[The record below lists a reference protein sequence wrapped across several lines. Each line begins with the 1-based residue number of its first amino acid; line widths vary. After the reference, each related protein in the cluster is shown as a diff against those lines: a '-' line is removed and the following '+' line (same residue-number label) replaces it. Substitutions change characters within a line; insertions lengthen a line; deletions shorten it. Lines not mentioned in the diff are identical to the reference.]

1 MLLASAGCLYVK
13 SFPDKVEA
21 RRIELSTL
29 GTPTEVAVSVSNRR
43 LTVAWREMPSATS
56 YQIAIRP
63 KDELVPTWREYTTRS
78 SPYIADMWAMSGMM
92 YEVRVAAVYAHG
104 QSEWSDPIPITAPV
118 LQAAPADAIDIVSP
132 SPPLVG
138 QSIAVSLS
146 SQRPFANRSVWHW
159 SICSPDGSGCKLL
172 PRRPPYQYQPTWRY
186 FMGPVMQ
193 GKRVS
198 VQVDYDKE
206 GVSYSATA
214 VLGVVAA
221 AEVPTPHL
229 YDLQALVG
237 TPAEVAVHVSNRR
250 LTVAWREMPGAT
262 GYYKIAVRPK
272 DELVPTWR
280 EYTAPS
286 SPHTVDMWAMSGMEY
301 EVRVAAVYAHGQSEW
316 EWWSAVLGSDKS
328 GLASP
333 AVYTHGQSEWSDPV
347 PITAPALQAAP
358 ADAIDIV
365 SPSPPLVGQSIAVSL
380 SSQRP
385 FANRSVWHWS
395 ICNADGSGCKLL
407 PKRPP
412 YQYPTWRY
420 FPRSEMQGKRV
431 SVQVD
436 YDKEGGSY
444 SATAVLG
451 VVGAARPRELTTHLY
466 ALDINGAYFR
476 QGDGAGGGAIEPLSN
491 DLLMAT
497 PWGKLAL
504 VRPNRAVA
512 YLDGNVPMNVA
523 ELQAHPDK
531 EHLRLGQFRVADILL
546 KQHSAGRYELFVTH
560 HYFTG
565 ECIRFRLSATTLL
578 QQGADVS
585 VSPEWRTIFD
595 AEPCLSAA
603 SSGAGGRMLTD
614 GPDHLLIVI
623 GTHNQEQYAQDPA
636 SHLGKFVRVEIETG
650 HTEVLARGLR
660 NPQGLAR
667 DGHGTLWET
676 EHGPRGGDEL
686 NVLTSGGNYGWP
698 LATYGVGYHQEILVS
713 NDEAVG
719 LHDGFIEPVFAW
731 VPAIGISS
739 VIVNDERLFPLWRD
753 DLLIGSL
760 SGTQGSGNA
769 LYRVRRDSV
778 DVQCVERIDIDDLIR
793 DLAQMPDGRIALLS
807 DGGEIYFLS
816 RSYAYCNDENK
827 LNRHI
832 YAVDCADTVSA
843 VAATGAQLYDTHCS
857 GCHNLNAEEHGMGP
871 HLVGVVGRR
880 VGTVSGYLFSDALRS
895 LDLAWTPTHLEQFLA
910 DPKQFAPG
918 TSKSL
923 PITQSEARAIVDFIG
938 GN

>member
-1 MLLASAGCLYVK
+1 MLLAFAGCLYVK
-13 SFPDKVEA
+13 GSPDKGEV
-21 RRIELSTL
+21 LSTL
-29 GTPTEVAVSVSNRR
+29 GTPTEVAVRVANRR
-43 LTVAWREMPSATS
+43 LTVAWREMPGATS

-316 EWWSAVLGSDKS
+316 EWWSAVLGS
-328 GLASP
+328 P
-333 AVYTHGQSEWSDPV
+333 AVYAHGQSEWSAPA
-347 PITAPALQAAP
+347 PITVPALQAAP
-358 ADAIDIV
+358 ADAIDIGG
-365 SPSPPLVGQSIAVSL
+365 PSPPLVGQPMTVGL
-380 SSQRP
+380 DSQLP
-385 FANRSVWHWS
+385 VANQSVWHWS

-407 PKRPP
+407 PRPQHP
-412 YQYPTWRY
+412 HQSESNWQYFLT
-420 FPRSEMQGKRV
+420 SEMQGKRV

-436 YDKEGGSY
+436 YDKDGVSY

-451 VVGAARPRELTTHLY
+451 VVGAARVEELATHLY
-466 ALDINGAYFR
+466 ALDLNAAYLR
-476 QGDGAGGGAIEPLSN
+476 RWYGTGWDDAKGGSSAPLSN
-491 DLLMAT
+491 DLLVAT
-497 PWGKLAL
+497 PWGKFAL
-504 VRPNRAVA
+504 VRPNREVA
-512 YLDGNVPMNVA
+512 YLDGNVPMNRA
-523 ELQAHPDK
+523 EFQAHPEI
-531 EHLRLGQFRVADILL
+531 EHFRLDGFRVADILL

-565 ECIRFRLSATTLL
+565 ECIRFRLSSTTLL

-585 VSPEWRTIFD
+585 VSPAWRTIFD
-595 AEPCLSAA
+595 AEPCLFAA
-603 SSGAGGRMLTD
+603 SEQAGGRMLTD
-614 GPDHLLIVI
+614 GPDHLLVVI
-623 GTHNQEQYAQDPA
+623 GDHLGDNYVNPLISQASD
-636 SHLGKFVRVEIETG
+636 SHLGKLVRIEIETG
-650 HTEVLARGLR
+650 RAETLASGLR

-686 NVLTSGGNYGWP
+686 NVLEPGGNYGWP
-698 LATYGVGYHQEILVS
+698 LVSYGVWYHNSVIGS
-713 NDEAVG
+713 NDEDAG
-719 LHDGFIEPVFAW
+719 SHDGFVEPVFAW
-731 VPAIGISS
+731 VPSIGISNL
-739 VIVNDERLFPLWRD
+739 VVNDQRWFPLWKD

-760 SGTQGSGNA
+760 SDHSLFRA
-769 LYRVRRDSV
+769 RRNGAA
-778 DVQCVERIDIDDLIR
+778 VQYVERIEVGDRIR
-793 DLAQMPDGRIALLS
+793 DLAYMPDGRIALLS
-807 DGGEIYFLS
+807 DGGKVYFLS

-832 YAVDCADTVSA
+832 YAVDCADTVGV

-857 GCHNLNAEEHGMGP
+857 GCHRLNAEEHGMGP

-880 VGTVSGYLFSDALRS
+880 IGSVDDYLFSDALRS
-895 LDLAWTPTHLEQFLA
+895 LDEVWTPTHLERFLA
-910 DPKQFAPG
+910 NPKQFVPG
-918 TSKSL
+918 TSKSSL
-923 PITQSEARAIVDFIG
+923 HLTQAEARAIVDFIEG
-938 GN
+938 D